1 MKLAFCK
8 ARERAQKPRLQ
19 ARIYDCLTQARFM
32 RMHAWLKR
40 RRGKVL
46 STLLTCTVT
55 FGATGGSL
63 QAHEQTPEAKQH
75 DTVRAIW
82 FPNPPYAVDEKGV
95 PSGLEIDLW
104 RMIAESHQIPYKIK
118 RASSFASLLAEIRS
132 GEADVG
138 ISGILINENRS
149 KQFNFSLPT
158 ASSKLKAYALAP
170 TESTALAMLRIVLS
184 REVMLIFM
192 GLTLIACLFAIPVW
206 VLERHRQDLPDPRKS
221 HQLIFILQKTL
232 LLSTDHTKRSTTRL
246 ISIGSLFARVL
257 LTAYFTSYVFRLA
270 SEEALPVNRQTQP
283 DIQLEDLSRFTF
295 AAIPGS
301 IQSSIAKSNN
311 AKTIDCYWTKTCIA
325 MLQSGKANA
334 ILDDEATV
342 LTTLNHMPPIPK
354 VVAASGELMPLLMAF
369 GFSNQFNEDP
379 RSKILNA
386 AISRSYYDG
395 TYSKLQKRWLKE

>member
-1 MKLAFCK
+1 
-8 ARERAQKPRLQ
+8 
-19 ARIYDCLTQARFM
+19 M
-32 RMHAWLKR
+32 RKHAWLTR
-40 RRGKVL
+40 QRIMQL
-46 STLLTCTVT
+46 FTLLSCSAMACSLTS
-55 FGATGGSL
+55 GSL
-63 QAHEQTPEAKQH
+63 QAVERIPEAERQAP
-75 DTVRAIW
+75 VRVIW

-104 RMIAESHQIPYKIK
+104 RMIAETHQIPYAIK
-118 RASSFASLLAEIRS
+118 RAPSFDALLKAIRS

-170 TESTALAMLRIVLS
+170 TESTALAMLRIILS

-206 VLERHRQDLPDPRKS
+206 ALERHRQDLPDPRKS

-232 LLSTDHTKRSTTRL
+232 LLSTDHTKRSATRL

-257 LTAYFTSYVFRLA
+257 LTAYFTSYVLRLA
-270 SEEALPVNRQTQP
+270 SEEALPVNNQTQP
-283 DIQLEDLSRFTF
+283 NIELEDLSRFTF

-301 IQSSIAKSNN
+301 IQASITKSND
-311 AKTIDCYWTKTCIA
+311 AKTIDCDWAKTCIA
-325 MLQSGKANA
+325 MLQSGEADA
-334 ILDDEATV
+334 ILDDEATIR
-342 LTTLNHMPPIPK
+342 TTLNHMPPTPK

-395 TYSKLQKRWLKE
+395 TYSKLQKHWLKE